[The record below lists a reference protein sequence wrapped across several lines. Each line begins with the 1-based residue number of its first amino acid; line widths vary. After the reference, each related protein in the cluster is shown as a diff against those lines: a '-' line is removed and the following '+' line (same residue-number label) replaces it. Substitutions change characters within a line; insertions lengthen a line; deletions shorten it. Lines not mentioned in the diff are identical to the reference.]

1 MPRRLWVVL
10 LTLAVLALLA
20 GAWQWL
26 AFQDHINAEA
36 VRGGLER
43 MATLGDRSWL
53 PVVLVFIYVAAS
65 LLVFPLSLLVA
76 ATGLIYGELWGF
88 LYAMLGTLVAAL
100 VTYLIGWGLGRETLQ
115 RHGGERLN
123 RLARLLA
130 ERGIRTMVFVS
141 VVPIAPFTLTN
152 MAAGAFHIRLR
163 DYLAGSLIGLT
174 PGLFAMTVIGARLPQ
189 LLLADNLDVALGAL
203 AAIVLALGVLVA
215 LRRLLARRQ
224 PPPGTA
230 AGSRSARQRDGC
242 GRAR

>member
-10 LTLAVLALLA
+10 LSMLVLALLA

-26 AFQDHINAEA
+26 ALQDRISAEA
-36 VRGGLER
+36 VRAAFDR
-43 MATLGDRSWL
+43 VAALGHQAWM
-53 PVVLVFIYVAAS
+53 PVALVVTYVLAS

-88 LYAMLGTLVAAL
+88 VYAMLGTLVAAL
-100 VTYLIGWGLGRETLQ
+100 VTYCIGWGLGRETLQ
-115 RHGGERLN
+115 HHGGERLN

-141 VVPIAPFTLTN
+141 LVPIAPFTLTN

-163 DYLAGSLIGLT
+163 DYLAGSLIGLA

-203 AAIVLALGVLVA
+203 VAILLVLGLLAW
-215 LRRLLARRQ
+215 LRRMLARRQ
-224 PPPGTA
+224 A
-230 AGSRSARQRDGC
+230 ADVARRDT
-242 GRAR
+242 RAREH